1 MDKMMNEIEI
11 KKMLIDADIKVL
23 DVRPSLAQ
31 GVDPFHLIMGEVAK
45 LQEDE
50 VLHLINGFEP
60 KPLYNVLGSR
70 GYEHFTEFADGA
82 FNVYFFKPVTQS
94 TAKGIATSGQ
104 WHSHKQ
110 VTGDAQRETG
120 NESAPLPDK
129 VVELDVRGMEPPE
142 PMMAILKKIHEIDE
156 DTVLLVHH
164 HREPMML
171 YEKLEDIGWKAIAEK
186 IEENYYKVVIT
197 RKAN

>member
-1 MDKMMNEIEI
+1 MNMNEI
-11 KKMLIDADIKVL
+11 KTLIQNSETVLL

-31 GVDPFHLIMGEVAK
+31 GIDPFHLIMGEVAK
-45 LQEDE
+45 LEEGQI
-50 VLHLINGFEP
+50 LHLVNGFEP

-70 GYEHFTEFADGA
+70 GFEHYTESIDGI
-82 FNVYFFKPVTQS
+82 FNVYFFKAGTQ
-94 TAKGIATSGQ
+94 T
-104 WHSHKQ
+104 
-110 VTGDAQRETG
+110 TG
-120 NESAPLPDK
+120 NEQPVTGNAQPVTGNGPAPLPDK

-142 PMMAILKKIHEIDE
+142 PMMAILQKIHEIDE

-171 YEKLEDIGWKAIAEK
+171 YEKLDETGWQAVANK

-197 RKAN
+197 RKVK

>member
-1 MDKMMNEIEI
+1 MNGNEI
-11 KKMLIDADIKVL
+11 KTLIQNSDMVLL

-45 LQEDE
+45 LEEGQI
-50 VLHLINGFEP
+50 LHLVNGFEP

-70 GYEHFTEFADGA
+70 GFEHYTEFTDGVY
-82 FNVYFFKPVTQS
+82 NVYFFKAGTLS
-94 TAKGIATSGQ
+94 TGNGIATSVQPATGNGQ
-104 WHSHKQ
+104 R
-110 VTGDAQRETG
+110 VTG
-120 NESAPLPDK
+120 NSLAPLPEK

-142 PMMAILKKIHEIDE
+142 PMMAILEKVHEIEE

-171 YEKLEDIGWKAIAEK
+171 YEKLEEIGWQAITEK
-186 IEENYYKVVIT
+186 IEENYFKVVIT
-197 RKAN
+197 RKVN

>member
-1 MDKMMNEIEI
+1 MINGSN
-11 KKMLIDADIKVL
+11 LRVL

-70 GYEHFTEFADGA
+70 GYEHFTEFVDGV
-82 FNVYFFKPVTQS
+82 FNVYFFKSHTQ
-94 TAKGIATSGQ
+94 TTGNAQ
-104 WHSHKQ
+104 R
-110 VTGDAQRETG
+110 VTGNAQPVTG
-120 NESAPLPDK
+120 NEEPVTKK

-142 PMMAILKKIHEIDE
+142 PMMAILQKIHEIDE
-156 DTVLLVHH
+156 GTILLVHH

-171 YEKLEDIGWKAIAEK
+171 YEKLEEIGWQAIANR
-186 IEENYYKVVIT
+186 IDENYFKVVIT
-197 RKAN
+197 RKVQ

>member
-1 MDKMMNEIEI
+1 MINGSN
-11 KKMLIDADIKVL
+11 LRVL

-70 GYEHFTEFADGA
+70 GYEHFTEFADGI
-82 FNVYFFKPVTQS
+82 FNVYFFKAGTLS
-94 TAKGIATSGQ
+94 A
-104 WHSHKQ
+104 
-110 VTGDAQRETG
+110 GDAQPATG
-120 NESAPLPDK
+120 NAQPVTGSEPAPLPDK
-129 VVELDVRGMEPPE
+129 VAELDVRGMEPPE
-142 PMMAILKKIHEIDE
+142 PMMAILQKIHEIDE
-156 DTVLLVHH
+156 GTVLLVHH

-171 YEKLEDIGWKAIAEK
+171 YEKLEQIGWQAIANK

>member
-1 MDKMMNEIEI
+1 MMNENEL
-11 KKMLIDADIKVL
+11 KLMLINAKLRVL
-23 DVRPSLAQ
+23 DVRPTLAQ
-31 GVDPFHLIMGEVAK
+31 GVDPFHLIMGEISK
-45 LQEDE
+45 LQDSE

-70 GYEHFTEFADGA
+70 GYEHFTEETDGVY
-82 FNVYFFKPVTQS
+82 NVYFFKPATQ
-94 TAKGIATSGQ
+94 ATGN
-104 WHSHKQ
+104 
-110 VTGDAQRETG
+110 AQRETG
-120 NESAPLPDK
+120 NAQRVTEK

-142 PMMAILKKIHEIDE
+142 PMMAILQKIHEIDE
-156 DTVLLVHH
+156 GTVLLVHH

-171 YEKLEDIGWKAIAEK
+171 YEKLEQIGWQAIANK